1 MSKSV
6 LTIHKEIER
15 KEYAASS
22 LGKLEKVIG
31 EIYREMQLKKEALPE
46 NIAKEVYDIREEN
59 EKWQMQYIDDRLK
72 ADREAVDSK
81 LLESMTREL
90 AILEKNGYTR
100 NR

>member
-15 KEYAASS
+15 KEYAASP

-46 NIAKEVYDIREEN
+46 DLAKQVYDIREEN